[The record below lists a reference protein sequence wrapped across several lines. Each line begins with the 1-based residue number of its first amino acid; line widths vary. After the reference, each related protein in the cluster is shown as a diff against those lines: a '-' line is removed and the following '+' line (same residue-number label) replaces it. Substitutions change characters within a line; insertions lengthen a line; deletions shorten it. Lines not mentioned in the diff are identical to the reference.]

1 MVDKD
6 FCLSSYMAYR
16 YTYKDGV
23 EYAEGM
29 HHQNFTPIPN
39 TEKVKIKTAKD
50 IHEKLKK
57 DFDSIFSQYKKVGI
71 LLSGGMDSAILAS
84 YLKHGS
90 HAYTFSSDITEA
102 FDPDLKRAKIYAE
115 KYKLVHTIV
124 NISFDDFKELTP
136 IVMKSKCGPVHS
148 IEPQIYKAAK
158 QALADGVELMII
170 GDGAD
175 YVFGGM
181 DQLLGKDWKYDDF
194 VKRYVSIDPY
204 LVLVNPVY
212 VYEPFEKFKKGK
224 DEIDFEGFMDDLCTN
239 ESYSSYMNA
248 FQTAKMAYKDPYENM
263 VMEDSKDLKR
273 IRRGESKYLIRE
285 LYKMRYPERDIPSKI
300 PMPRP
305 VDEVFKNWEGPT
317 RPEFRRDIPI
327 DKLTG
332 NQKWQLW
339 CAEIFLN
346 SLD

>member
-29 HHQNFTPIPN
+29 HHQNYIPIAN
-39 TEKVKIKTAKD
+39 SEKVKIKTAKD
-50 IHEKLKK
+50 IDEKLKK
-57 DFDSIFSQYKKVGI
+57 DFDLIFSQYKKVGI

-84 YLKHGS
+84 YLKPGS

-102 FDPDLKRAKIYAE
+102 FDPDLKRAEAYAE
-115 KYKLVHTIV
+115 KYHLVHTIV

-136 IVMKSKCGPVHS
+136 IVMKLKCGPVHS

-248 FQTAKMAYKDPYENM
+248 FQSAKMAYKDPYENM

-273 IRRGESKYLIRE
+273 IRGGESKYLIRE

-317 RPEFRRDIPI
+317 RPEFRKDIPM